1 MVGFSAKYGLLPRYS
16 PYSYDH
22 GDTICMLRGL
32 YGLEE
37 PIPLFWDVGAAP
49 LSNFVIHEEET
60 NTYYYWNER
69 DDNLYEFEGDFE
81 TLLDFLKADFWKK
94 GDLGLKLV
102 KYVDDLAD
110 ITDELIAE
118 QKKLRKDSERLVVIK
133 KRLNNSS
140 GSGQ

>member
-1 MVGFSAKYGLLPRYS
+1 
-16 PYSYDH
+16 
-22 GDTICMLRGL
+22 MLRGL

-133 KRLNNSS
+133 MRLNNSS